1 MKMKSVKSSFFK
13 EGVNFPFKV
22 YFQISES
29 KMLVLFNENT
39 VLEQEDLD
47 KITHYISENKKILIS
62 KDDYAK
68 YFASKLKSGSLD
80 VEDTKEV
87 AFHILEREK
96 LGDEDYFHSVIAD
109 TNNIIKHIAEENQG
123 PQSSFLLNLLK
134 EMESTENEFMIHANQ
149 LFALSTTFLFLAT
162 GESSIE
168 DIYDL
173 GHGALLHGFALN
185 YMNDSTDSTFSK
197 TFLQSV
203 EKFKLKSDYLELEK
217 VVTLHLNGHS
227 LKTFDDITIYLESFD
242 IMEIASNSVK
252 ETLSNGA
259 PKLIHDFKMLQI
271 PKVIGLGK
279 CKDPSLTARILL
291 IADHVLS
298 NLRISVASHPSDVTD
313 SIFSDCLEALRSRVK
328 QDKNSPEY
336 DFDIV
341 IDLLTHF
348 NSQETLW
355 ASNQQ

>member
-13 EGVNFPFKV
+13 KGEKLPFKV

-39 VLEQEDLD
+39 ALEQDDLD
-47 KITHYISENKKILIS
+47 KISHYISENKKIMIS

-68 YFASKLKSGSLD
+68 YFASKLKAGTLNA
-80 VEDTKEV
+80 EGTKEV

-96 LGDEDYFHSVIAD
+96 LNNEDYFHSIIAD
-109 TNNIIKHIAEENQG
+109 TNNIIQHIAEEDQNPQG
-123 PQSSFLLNLLK
+123 RFLLNLLK

-149 LFALSTTFLFLAT
+149 LFALATTFLFLV
-162 GESSIE
+162 SKKSDIE

-173 GHGALLHGFALN
+173 GHASLLHGFALN
-185 YMNDSTDSTFSK
+185 YMNDATDRSFSETFFKKLSD
-197 TFLQSV
+197 
-203 EKFKLKSDYLELEK
+203 FKLKSDYLDLEK

-227 LKTFDDITIYLESFD
+227 LKTFDDITVYLESFD
-242 IMEIASNSVK
+242 IMDTVTKAVIQ
-252 ETLSNGA
+252 TLSHGA
-259 PKLIHDFKMLQI
+259 PKVIHDFKMLQI

-279 CKDPSLTARILL
+279 CKDPSLTARVLL

-298 NLRISVASHPSDVTD
+298 NLRVSVISHPREVTD
-313 SIFSDCLEALRSRVK
+313 SIFSECLESLRSRIK

-336 DFDIV
+336 DFEV
-341 IDLLTHF
+341 VMSLLHHF
-348 NSQETLW
+348 DHQQALW
-355 ASNQQ
+355 AANSE